1 MYVFPTMPSLWP
13 VVHNL
18 IPVHC
23 ITAFCSDALVIW
35 AQPLSAHGFKWLVLV
50 QKNSLS
56 FRPCFVPRSIFFQQ
70 QANTLPH
77 PQRIPLK
84 FRGPRWVPARFQA
97 LCLLRGSLE
106 HFPRLEIHFS
116 LKSLELVDIHETVSK
131 TRAITLKLL
140 NQLNRYYPREILMFD
155 IYFLHVLRRN
165 VINKYHAVQMNYKI
179 LN

>member
-56 FRPCFVPRSIFFQQ
+56 FRPCFVPRSIFFSTTSKHLTPPPK
-70 QANTLPH
+70 NPIKISRSSMGPMGPSSLPSFV
-77 PQRIPLK
+77 PLK
-84 FRGPRWVPARFQA
+84 GVIGTLSSFGDSFFVKEFRIGRDSRNCIQNLGNNFEAIKPA
-97 LCLLRGSLE
+97 
-106 HFPRLEIHFS
+106 
-116 LKSLELVDIHETVSK
+116 KSLLSE
-131 TRAITLKLL
+131 
-140 NQLNRYYPREILMFD
+140 
-155 IYFLHVLRRN
+155 RN
-165 VINKYHAVQMNYKI
+165 TNVWHIFSSCTS
-179 LN
+179 